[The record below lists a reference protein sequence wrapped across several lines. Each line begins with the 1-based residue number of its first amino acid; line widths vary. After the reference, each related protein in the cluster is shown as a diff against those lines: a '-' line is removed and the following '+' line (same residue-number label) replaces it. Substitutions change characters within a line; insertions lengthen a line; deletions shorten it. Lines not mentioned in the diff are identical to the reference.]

1 MDVVIIEDEPRAA
14 QLLEHLIKESDPS
27 MEVIAKLGSVRQS
40 LAWLKENQHP
50 KLIFMDIQLGDGN
63 SFQLFDQVE
72 ISCPIIFTTA
82 YNEFALRAFKVNS
95 IDYLLKPIV
104 KEDLKISIEKFKR
117 VHRVEPPTGQGNQ
130 STFLENI
137 SMAMAMITKKY
148 KGRFVIKVGE
158 HLRAIESSEILFFY
172 SLEKVTFAQTRD
184 GRKHIID
191 FTMEQL
197 EEVIDPARFF
207 RINRKYIVATDSIQD
222 MISFFNSRLR
232 LVLKT
237 SDDKEIIVAREKIKE
252 FKDWLDR

>member
-1 MDVVIIEDEPRAA
+1 M
-14 QLLEHLIKESDPS
+14 
-27 MEVIAKLGSVRQS
+27 
-40 LAWLKENQHP
+40 
-50 KLIFMDIQLGDGN
+50 
-63 SFQLFDQVE
+63 
-72 ISCPIIFTTA
+72 
-82 YNEFALRAFKVNS
+82 
-95 IDYLLKPIV
+95 
-104 KEDLKISIEKFKR
+104 
-117 VHRVEPPTGQGNQ
+117 
-130 STFLENI
+130 
-137 SMAMAMITKKY
+137 
-148 KGRFVIKVGE
+148 IKVGE